1 MKTLLIAMILTAVT
15 ASASLAEQRYVYVV
29 QGKVCVNGVCTQQV
43 VAFAVP
49 DDKPKTA
56 PATPPKAAPQPM
68 PGPGVTTVVE
78 KSKTKV
84 VDGRHPVR
92 RTFGAVGRFFLFWR

>member
-1 MKTLLIAMILTAVT
+1 MKTLLIAMILIAVT
-15 ASASLAEQRYVYVV
+15 ASTTLAEQRYVYVAK
-29 QGKVCVNGVCTQQV
+29 GKVCVNGVCTQQV

-56 PATPPKAAPQPM
+56 PATPPNAAPQPM

-84 VDGRHPVR
+84 VEGRQPVR
-92 RTFGAVGRFFLFWR
+92 RTFGFVGRFFFPWR